1 MHRWRPKGSP
11 DAECCSAQENP
22 SRPSAQ
28 DLSARVPEWCARTG
42 WSRAKTFE
50 QMAAGKLRYRQDAP
64 GAPREIFTS
73 EYVRL
78 GFVSSL
84 DQLN

>member
-1 MHRWRPKGSP
+1 MPSVVQKIRRRGSP
-11 DAECCSAQENP
+11 RKVYP
-22 SRPSAQ
+22 R
-28 DLSARVPEWCARTG
+28 LTHRVPEWVGRTG
-42 WSRAKTFE
+42 RSRSKTFE

-78 GFVSSL
+78 GFVGSL
-84 DQLN
+84 DELS